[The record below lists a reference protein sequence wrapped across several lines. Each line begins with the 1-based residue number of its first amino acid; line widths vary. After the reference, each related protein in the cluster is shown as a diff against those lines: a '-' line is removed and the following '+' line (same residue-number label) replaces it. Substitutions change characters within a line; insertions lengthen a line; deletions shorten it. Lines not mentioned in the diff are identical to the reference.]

1 VQYQKS
7 RIFKSRLLSL
17 VVKEIRKMNF
27 NEFTYDYRDYYQL
40 IGNMSESV
48 DLEPSAP
55 EHVVPPETETAARN
69 ISHYYLS
76 YGLSFALMEI
86 FELCYKKMEES
97 SIELWKIDERLDQKF
112 TELII
117 SENDQPYKQFKKLRC
132 HDDIQQLSGAVLNY
146 RNDLEKSAISIIDK
160 IYPEYEKAVIQ
171 LETGEIPDISVDE
184 QILSEKISELDKK
197 YQELNNSWKNRLI
210 SLAENWKQNQKLKS
224 VGSHVM
230 KESLK
235 LKEEMDDYY
244 LSKLYYLFQRITDVF
259 RAINDNVKKLTDSN
273 TDRFISGLK
282 QLRELVNSGL
292 SDPVF
297 PAILTAIAGQDGI
310 SVIDKADLKIRKII
324 SSISQFDA
332 MENINIPALTV
343 DKNLTLFE
351 RALVRYFPDY
361 LNDMIILKREI
372 IENSCQNI
380 QHVHSSEDMISTKLE
395 TILKD
400 NGFHP
405 IKMPELKKEMEGIMS
420 GILEKQA
427 LIINDLKEVHSFI
440 CNEHLRSV
448 SVLMGRVN
456 EMVSACKFE
465 AYNNLA

>member
-1 VQYQKS
+1 
-7 RIFKSRLLSL
+7 
-17 VVKEIRKMNF
+17 
-27 NEFTYDYRDYYQL
+27 
-40 IGNMSESV
+40 
-48 DLEPSAP
+48 
-55 EHVVPPETETAARN
+55 
-69 ISHYYLS
+69 
-76 YGLSFALMEI
+76 
-86 FELCYKKMEES
+86 
-97 SIELWKIDERLDQKF
+97 
-112 TELII
+112 
-117 SENDQPYKQFKKLRC
+117 
-132 HDDIQQLSGAVLNY
+132 
-146 RNDLEKSAISIIDK
+146 
-160 IYPEYEKAVIQ
+160 
-171 LETGEIPDISVDE
+171 
-184 QILSEKISELDKK
+184 
-197 YQELNNSWKNRLI
+197 
-210 SLAENWKQNQKLKS
+210 
-224 VGSHVM
+224 M